1 MDIEVYQT
9 LYGSCIATKIVLL
22 VNIKKNKKKNNY
34 LFLPFLILN
43 ENSFVQFHDVV
54 TKSISARSFI
64 IK

>member
-9 LYGSCIATKIVLL
+9 LYGSCIATTIVLL
-22 VNIKKNKKKNNY
+22 VNIKKNLKNNY
-34 LFLPFLILN
+34 LSLPFLILN

>member
-22 VNIKKNKKKNNY
+22 VNIKKNKNNNY
-34 LFLPFLILN
+34 LSLPFLILN

>member
-22 VNIKKNKKKNNY
+22 VNIKKNLKNNY
-34 LFLPFLILN
+34 LSLPFLILN